1 LLELASLNELA
12 KKSLVATRSFVFSS
26 LGLGTVG
33 LSLWIVAVSTAQ
45 FLRMG
50 DLGLVS
56 ILGWPYFVGLALVV
70 AALAFELLHTPFRE
84 GRVVALIALIVVF
97 LFGTAS
103 AIEPTAGTQSTWV
116 IAGFVQH
123 VLVHGQ
129 ALIDFDARFSW
140 PGGFSLGAVLVA
152 FVGQANA
159 VAFLRW
165 FPLAIEMLYLAPLV
179 VIAKF
184 SGVGR
189 RAGLLGV
196 SLFYAT
202 NWLYQDYF
210 SPQALNYFFFLVILA
225 TLFAWWQP
233 RKNELLLT
241 ARGGPRDRI
250 AQSRDI
256 FTLSRLDGRH
266 VTTTQKK
273 STTLAVLLMLG
284 LILLAS
290 SMSHQLTPFALILSI
305 AACLIARRLG
315 RPELLIVA
323 SLLAV
328 GWLSLGASNYW
339 VGHLADIFGSAGHL
353 ASNYGSN
360 VTSRVIGSSSHR
372 LVVDLR
378 ILLTAGLYFLGGVG
392 VLRRSPDSRAL
403 EVLVAAPFLLVALQN
418 YGGEGLIRVV
428 LFGLPFIA
436 LLAASAIL
444 PNASGP
450 IRPLVPKFRLGRHGR
465 LALAVSV
472 FVVILAFALATTV
485 ARGGND
491 AYEAFSQGELS
502 AVNYA
507 YNHSRAGDT
516 IGMVAPYLPIGL
528 RDITTVEV
536 GVAANDATPSVSAD
550 LSTLFTFRPKFIILS
565 QSQEAWGE
573 IVAGYPR
580 AWEASLE
587 DSLVAKGYQ
596 IVAEWQTSTVL
607 ESGRI
612 RGSVSG

>member
-1 LLELASLNELA
+1 
-12 KKSLVATRSFVFSS
+12 
-26 LGLGTVG
+26 
-33 LSLWIVAVSTAQ
+33 
-45 FLRMG
+45 MG

-56 ILGWPYFVGLALVV
+56 VLGWPYFVGLALVV
-70 AALAFELLHTPFRE
+70 AGLAIELLHTPFRE
-84 GRVVALIALIVVF
+84 GRVVALIALLVVF
-97 LFGTAS
+97 LFATAS

-123 VLVHGQ
+123 VLVHGRP
-129 ALIDFDARFSW
+129 LIDYDARFSW

-152 FVGQANA
+152 FAGQANA

-165 FPLAIEMLYLAPLV
+165 FPFVIEMLYLAPLL

-196 SLFYAT
+196 ALFYAT

-210 SPQALNYFFFLVILA
+210 SPQALNYLFFLVVLA

-233 RKNELLLT
+233 RKNDRLLR
-241 ARGGPRDRI
+241 ARGGLRDRI

-256 FTLSRLDGRH
+256 FTPSRLGGRH
-266 VTTTQKK
+266 VTSTKNKT
-273 STTLAVLLMLG
+273 TTLAILLMLG

-290 SMSHQLTPFALILSI
+290 SMSHQLTPFALILAI

-360 VTSRVIGSSSHR
+360 VTSRVVGSSSHR

-378 ILLTAGLYFLGGVG
+378 ILLTAALYCLGGVG

-436 LLAASAIL
+436 MLAGSAIL
-444 PNASGP
+444 PSVSGP
-450 IRPLVPKFRLGRHGR
+450 IRPLVPALRLRRYGRI
-465 LALAVSV
+465 ALGVTV
-472 FVVILAFALATTV
+472 FVVVLAFALATTV
-485 ARGGND
+485 TRGGND
-491 AYEAFSQGELS
+491 AYEAFSKGELS

-507 YNHSRAGDT
+507 YNHSRLGDT
-516 IGMVAPYLPIGL
+516 VGMVAPYLPFGQ
-528 RDITTVEV
+528 RDITTVQI
-536 GVAANDATPSVSAD
+536 GVAANNTTPSVSSD
-550 LSTLFTFRPKFIILS
+550 LATLLSFRPKFIILS

-573 IVAGYPR
+573 IIAGYPT
-580 AWEASLE
+580 AWEATLE

-596 IVAEWQTSTVL
+596 IAAEWQTATVL
-607 ESGRI
+607 ESGRL
-612 RGSVSG
+612 R